1 MDLDNNYYKRVL
13 DTLYD
18 GIYFLDDDK
27 KIIYWNEGAE
37 RYTGYKHSEVLGRHC
52 WDSILMPVN
61 SQGVKLCNGSCPI
74 SQTIADGRRREIEVY
89 IHHKEGHRVPISMRV
104 APIMGSNNQ
113 VIVAVEIFNE
123 NSPKFALHQKI
134 EELQNLALLD
144 SLVEL
149 GNRRYIEIN
158 LKGRL
163 EELKRYGWQ
172 FGILFID
179 IDHFKNIND
188 LYGHDIG
195 DKVLKM
201 VGKTILNSIR
211 PFDVLGRWG
220 GEEFIVILANI
231 NQDNLYSVANR
242 FRLLVEQSNISN
254 GTETICATVSIGATL
269 ALRDDT
275 IKTLVKRADE
285 LMYQGKGSGRNCVT
299 MNRDMQL

>member
-1 MDLDNNYYKRVL
+1 MDFDNNYYKRVL

-18 GIYFLDDDK
+18 GIYFLDQDK
-27 KIIYWNEGAE
+27 KIIYWNEGVE

-52 WDSILMPVN
+52 WDNVLMHVN
-61 SQGVKLCNGSCPI
+61 SQGVRLCNGSCPI
-74 SQTIADGRRREIEVY
+74 SQAIADGRRREVEVY
-89 IHHKEGHRVPISMRV
+89 FHHKEGHRVPISMRV
-104 APIMGSNNQ
+104 APILGSNNQ
-113 VIVAVEIFNE
+113 VIVAVEMFNE

-172 FGILFID
+172 FGVLFID

-188 LYGHDIG
+188 LYGHDMG
-195 DKVLKM
+195 DKLLKM

-220 GEEFIVILANI
+220 GEEFIVIMVNI

-242 FRLLVEQSNISN
+242 FRLFVEQSSISN
-254 GTETICATVSIGATL
+254 GTEIVRATVSIGATL

-285 LMYQGKGSGRNCVT
+285 LMYQSKGGGRNCVT